1 MRYQGLA
8 ASIFCVFALLAI
20 ASATK
25 YDYIVAGAGTAG
37 CVVAA
42 RLSENPN
49 VKVLLVTN
57 GEDQT
62 GKPENQL
69 PLVKPIVSPVPTDY
83 IRFADYTLSTEG
95 PNYGA
100 NGRKSSVV
108 LRPRLFGGGSSVNG
122 GAFIRPANSDYDILT
137 NDLGLSHWSVDEIN
151 AIWPKIETF
160 HPESGPVPPGHGTT
174 GPINS
179 RAVSPDL
186 FLSLYAASIQNV
198 TGSVSNPDM
207 GLGNIRG
214 SGVTVR
220 PLGGPA
226 NVTVT
231 GDYVRQDSWTRY
243 IVPILDRRNL
253 DVVDRATVV
262 SVTEGPSCKK
272 INRNTPCINELT
284 YVRENKVETVR
295 VKRGGE
301 IILSTGSIETPKI
314 LMHSGIGNCA
324 DLATHGISCVKDI
337 PLMSKRIYEHISFAT
352 THIIPATSPS
362 WPAHIGSLTSTYLST
377 RPDNR
382 VNIEITATGLPI
394 ASLGYHLVITQVVL
408 TVPESYGEI
417 RLKDGDWNT
426 AVNISFNIFG
436 NLSDKQPLLYS
447 YKKIVEAAARTTAS
461 GIPMI
466 QTGPASNILP
476 AGATDAQ
483 ILAWLTDASFSDY
496 HTVATT
502 PMGKCANGSTVD
514 DQLRVC
520 GVDGLRVADNGVMPF
535 PYAAHSTHTGALI
548 IGEQVAHFI
557 KDF

>member
-1 MRYQGLA
+1 MRYQSLTA
-8 ASIFCVFALLAI
+8 IVLLALI
-20 ASATK
+20 TFTSATK
-25 YDYIVAGAGTAG
+25 YDYIIAGAGTAG

-42 RLSENPN
+42 RLSEDPK
-49 VKVLLVTN
+49 VKVLLITN

-69 PLVKPIVSPVPTDY
+69 PLIKPIVSPVPTDY

-100 NGRKSSVV
+100 TGRKSSIV

-137 NDLGLSHWSVDEIN
+137 NDLGLDNWSVADID

-160 HPESGPVPPGHGTT
+160 HPEVGPVPPGHGTT

-179 RAVSPDL
+179 RAISPDL
-186 FLSLYAASIQNV
+186 FLGAYSASIQNV
-198 TGSVSNPDM
+198 TGSATNLDM
-207 GLGNIRG
+207 GLGEVRG
-214 SGVTVR
+214 SGITVR
-220 PLGGPA
+220 PLGGPP
-226 NVTVT
+226 NVTIT
-231 GDYVRQDSWTRY
+231 GNFVRQDSWNRY
-243 IVPILDRRNL
+243 IVPILSRRNFEYI
-253 DVVDRATVV
+253 DRATVLSV
-262 SVTEGPSCKK
+262 SEGPGCRVTD
-272 INRNTPCINELT
+272 RNTPCFNEVT
-284 YVRENKVETVR
+284 YVRDNQIDTVR

-324 DLATHGISCVKDI
+324 ELVPHGIACVKDI
-337 PLMSKRIYEHISFAT
+337 PLMAKRIYEHISFAT
-352 THIIPATSPS
+352 THIIPATSPNWS
-362 WPAHIGSLTSTYLST
+362 AHMGSLTSTYLST
-377 RPDNR
+377 RADDR

-417 RLKDGDWNT
+417 RLKDGDWIT

-447 YKKIVEAAARTTAS
+447 YKKITEAAARTTAG

-476 AGATDAQ
+476 PGASDAQ

-502 PMGKCANGSTVD
+502 PMGKCAEGSTVD

-520 GVDGLRVADNGVMPF
+520 GVAGLRVADNGVMPI
-535 PYAAHSTHTGALI
+535 PYAAHSTHSGALI
-548 IGEQVAHFI
+548 IGEQVARFI
-557 KDF
+557 QDL